1 MNAIKARESYKAVI
15 AQKLIEEFDKRNIE
29 GFYCETKEDALN
41 KALEM
46 IPKDSFV
53 SCGSSVTLDEIGLR
67 VALKNGGYNFKDPK
81 DAQDAIAMEKVAHE
95 ALSAD
100 YFLMS
105 SNAISATGELVNADG
120 IGNRVAPLIFGPK
133 NVIVIAGLNKVEP
146 NLNAAI
152 LRVKNYAAQMICLA
166 FKHDYSTLD
175 DLSKVANDACSQLV
189 ITSKTVFKGRIKV
202 ILVGESLGF

>member
-1 MNAIKARESYKAVI
+1 MNAIKARESYKALI

-152 LRVKNYAAQMICLA
+152 LRVKNYAAQMICLV

-202 ILVGESLGF
+202 ILVGESVGF